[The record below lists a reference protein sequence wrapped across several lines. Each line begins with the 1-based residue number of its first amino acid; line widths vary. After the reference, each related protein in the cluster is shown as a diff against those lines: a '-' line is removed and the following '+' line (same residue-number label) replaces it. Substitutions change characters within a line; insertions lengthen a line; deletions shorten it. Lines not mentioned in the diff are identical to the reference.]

1 MTNKQKGVLLAVVGA
16 SLWGTSGTAAEFL
29 FKTTGVDTF
38 WLIGVRAWIAGIILT
53 SFIYWKNGPQAF
65 AILKNKRDF
74 LSGILYATVGITGSQ
89 FTYFMTVKNSNA
101 PTGTILVFL
110 APVLIIAFVAIKSR
124 QITRRIDLIS
134 VLVALI
140 GTVMM
145 VRGGNFTHLAIT
157 PKALGWS
164 FLAAATQAAN
174 VLMPGKLF
182 KKYGT
187 LTIISLSSLWG
198 GILFLPSFF
207 IAPAIR
213 PTILNWAII
222 VYIAVVG
229 TVFAYTLYLSSVL
242 YISAG
247 LASILEAFEPLMATI
262 LSVGLLGSDFGQM
275 KIFGGILIILATAL
289 QVIPVQRTKKLLH
302 KVADQN

>member
-1 MTNKQKGVLLAVVGA
+1 MTKKQRGVLLAVTGA

-53 SFIYWKNGPQAF
+53 IFIYWRDGKKAF
-65 AILKNKRDF
+65 AIFKNKHD
-74 LSGILYATVGITGSQ
+74 LLKGIIYATVGIMGSQ
-89 FTYFMTVKNSNA
+89 FTYFMTVKHSNA

-110 APVLIIAFVAIKSR
+110 APVLIIAFVALKTR
-124 QITRRIDLIS
+124 QIPRRIDLIS
-134 VLVALI
+134 VIVALF
-140 GTVMM
+140 GTIIM
-145 VRGGNFTHLAIT
+145 VTGGNFTHLAIT
-157 PKALGWS
+157 PKALFWG
-164 FLAAATQAAN
+164 FLAATTQAIS
-174 VLMPGKLF
+174 VVMPGDLF

-187 LTIISLSSLWG
+187 LTIVSLSSIWG
-198 GILFLPSFF
+198 GIIFSPSFF
-207 IAPAIR
+207 MMPAIKAT
-213 PTILNWAII
+213 PLNWLTI

-275 KIFGGILIILATAL
+275 KILGGILIIMATSL
-289 QVIPVQRTKKLLH
+289 QVIPFQRSRKLLQRAN
-302 KVADQN
+302 KA